1 MRPFGHITA
10 IDEPDGLDLLPLK
23 AKSIAWHWELMFTR
37 SLFDHDMIGQQR
49 LLARTAEL
57 VDRGLITTTVTKT
70 ISGLDAEGIREAHR
84 DVETGRTIGKV
95 VVCGR

>member
-1 MRPFGHITA
+1 
-10 IDEPDGLDLLPLK
+10 
-23 AKSIAWHWELMFTR
+23 MFTR
-37 SLFDHDMIGQQR
+37 SLFDYDMIGQQR
-49 LLARTAEL
+49 LLARTADL

-95 VVCGR
+95 VVCRQ